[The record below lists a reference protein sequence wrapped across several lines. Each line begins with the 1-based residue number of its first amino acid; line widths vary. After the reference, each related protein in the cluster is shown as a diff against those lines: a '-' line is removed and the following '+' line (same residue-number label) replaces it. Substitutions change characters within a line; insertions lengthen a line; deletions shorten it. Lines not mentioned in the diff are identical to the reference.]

1 MKRYFDTYI
10 RIAGEII
17 TDEAMSLGNV
27 LESFDRLDL
36 PKKGV
41 KLSVEPGL
49 IEIGDGTQ
57 HTDEETVVFDG
68 GTHRVDKAE
77 YEYLRSTYDNKLCDV
92 MLYDPTDNTIVAL
105 AYGVVL
111 KMSHISTSGE
121 SQIINLTGTRKRE
134 SLGDKLVALKSLT
147 TLGMGVL
154 SGKVS
159 NAENGAPISDVIIS
173 IFANSYPY
181 PFEDGSDKDGNY
193 LIVIPAGTYDV
204 TAHKD
209 GFTFSES
216 ISVTVSANG
225 ETELNIT
232 GTAV

>member
-27 LESFDRLDL
+27 LDTFDRLYL

-77 YEYLRSTYDNKLCDV
+77 YEYLRITYDNKLCDV

-105 AYGVVL
+105 AYGIVL

-121 SQIINLTGTRKRE
+121 SQIINITGTRKRE

-147 TLGMGVL
+147 TLGMGIL
-154 SGKVS
+154 SGKVTNVADGTS
-159 NAENGAPISDVIIS
+159 ISGVTILIDVEGA
-173 IFANSYPY
+173 
-181 PFEDGSDKDGNY
+181 PFEDTTDKDGYY
-193 LIVIPAGTYDV
+193 LIALPAGTYSV
-204 TAHKD
+204 IVAKP
-209 GFTFSES
+209 GLTFPGS
-216 ISVTVSANG
+216 ISVTISANG